1 MHKGLLHKE
10 SKLKALENHID
21 SVCVKKVL
29 QCKGSL

>member
-21 SVCVKKVL
+21 SVCVKK
-29 QCKGSL
+29 SASM